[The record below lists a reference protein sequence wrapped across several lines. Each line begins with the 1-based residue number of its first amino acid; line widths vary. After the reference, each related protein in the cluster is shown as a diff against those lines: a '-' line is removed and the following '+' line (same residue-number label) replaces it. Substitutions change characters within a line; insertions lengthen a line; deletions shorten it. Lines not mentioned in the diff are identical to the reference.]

1 VANKAR
7 GTNRFPQFVDNVQNR
22 AAGVMTQALMLG
34 ASDAVSLTPRDSSNL
49 INGQYKDVQRDGTQ
63 IRGRV
68 GYVAEYAAA
77 VHAAKGKLK
86 GQKRPKREGKD
97 RGVFWGP
104 SGEPHFLAKGFERA
118 HPKIT
123 ALLRGALAVAKVKP

>member
-1 VANKAR
+1 MSKAR
-7 GTNRFPQFVDNVQNR
+7 VTNRYSQFVDNVHNR
-22 AAGVMTQALMLG
+22 AAGAMTQALVLG
-34 ASDAVSLTPRDSSNL
+34 ASEAASMTPRDTSTL
-49 INGQYKDVQRDGTQ
+49 INGQYKDVQRDGAQ
-63 IRGRV
+63 VRGRV
-68 GYVAEYAAA
+68 GYEAEYAAA

-86 GQKRPKREGKD
+86 GQKRPKRDGKD

-123 ALLRGALAVAKVKP
+123 ALLRGALAVRKVKP